1 MTAVPTLAL
10 LSFLVAAAFAG
21 SIVSLF
27 DGDTIIS
34 LSGIAAVVAMVF
46 FLALGAILL

>member
-1 MTAVPTLAL
+1 MTAVYPL

-21 SIVSLF
+21 SLVSLF

-46 FLALGAILL
+46 FLALGVILL